1 MEIYFFKRYEEE
13 RVMHSTSNNIKFTPY
28 SDVNE
33 VIDELFESLCWRYQ
47 GNLETSMKG
56 SDFIF
61 DSVQLMYYKCRKVN
75 FKRGGSYID
84 YPGWRKK
91 KKATMN
97 STNTDDICF
106 QYAATVALN
115 YKEIEWNPERVWNI
129 KPFINKFNWIGMNYP
144 SKNRWLEK
152 VWED

>member
-61 DSVQLMYYKCRKVN
+61 DSAQLIYYKCDKVN
-75 FKRGGSYID
+75 FRSKWFMNWFFRLD
-84 YPGWRKK
+84 KK
-91 KKATMN
+91 EKSN
-97 STNTDDICF
+97 
-106 QYAATVALN
+106 
-115 YKEIEWNPERVWNI
+115 
-129 KPFINKFNWIGMNYP
+129 NKY
-144 SKNRWLEK
+144 
-152 VWED
+152 